1 MKKWYHSRLLW
12 VNGLVLV
19 ASIISGIT
27 GNNWLDGELQ
37 LMVLSVID
45 LVLRWRTSQGLQR

>member
-1 MKKWYHSRLLW
+1 MLW